1 MGEDVGNEP
10 GTVESN
16 FKRHLDQLSAY
27 PICSVQYGICN
38 ALCTTIEHNFKI
50 YLYHLKF
57 D

>member
-10 GTVESN
+10 GTIESN

-38 ALCTTIEHNFKI
+38 ALCTTIEHNFKT